1 MATTIKATTE
11 ALKHLNEYKGSNP
24 QILMY
29 KRDVL
34 VRNNGDALT
43 DFAVDY
49 INRNYNREVK
59 TINRMTKVADWFAET
74 LQKEWGTEFLPT
86 KLKILTFIGETENTY
101 HCLVQYQQSK
111 EPVTYFLPKRAV
123 LRNFLVEDYHKVQVD
138 FDRYDRLAKNRRPDK
153 TRILEPHQKEA
164 VQFLLSRKKCVL
176 ADDMGLGKTC
186 EAIVAAIEG
195 NFDSILVICPASLK
209 TNWLEELSY
218 YVPERDVTII
228 GGCDGMNKEEIEK
241 YLGYGVGRSGK
252 TKQELLDEAKER
264 GKWNDNRFVIIN
276 FEILT
281 DVYQIPESRS
291 AENVKIAYENSPL
304 LKYIDGKKTLIIVDE
319 AHRLSNQKADRYK
332 IVNDFVK
339 RGKPD
344 SLYLMTGT
352 PITNDP
358 ENFYNLLYL
367 LDDPITDN
375 WQYYIERYCSGIK
388 VPKNDEER
396 AKRDGITQQYLRG
409 KGKNTWNDL
418 TKDEKKVLA
427 DIVSRR
433 CKMKLV
439 PKDPSNLDELR
450 DRTAHLYLRRVKD
463 DLRGLPN
470 KEIHER
476 FYELKPEQRAE
487 YDRLWNEYVQ
497 EKEMLNPE
505 VTDNRALLEGGIYR
519 KYLSDQMV
527 PHTTKLVDKCL
538 AKGEKVVIACCYD
551 DELYALRDYYGDKCV
566 IYNGKMSLKEKD
578 AAKNKFIEDPSV
590 MVFIGNMQA
599 AGVGINLV
607 VSRVL
612 VFNNISWVPG
622 DNQQMCDRI
631 YRMGQKRDVHIFYQ
645 FFKDTQYEKM
655 WNTVLRKSLV
665 IDQVIKKEDEK

>member
-34 VRNNGDALT
+34 VRNNGEALT

-49 INRNYNREVK
+49 INRNYNREPK
-59 TINRMTKVADWFAET
+59 TINRMTKIADWFAET
-74 LQKEWGTEFLPT
+74 LKEEWGTDFLPV

-123 LRNFLVEDYHKVQVD
+123 LRNFLVEDYHKIQVD

-153 TRILEPHQKEA
+153 PRTLEPHQKEA

-228 GGCDGMNKEEIEK
+228 GGCDDMSKKEIEK
-241 YLGYGVGRSGK
+241 YLGYGEGRSGK
-252 TKQELLDEAKER
+252 TKEELLEEAKER

-281 DVYQIPESRS
+281 DVYQIPETRS

-319 AHRLSNQKADRYK
+319 AHRLSNKKADRYK
-332 IVNDFVK
+332 IVNDFIR
-339 RGKPD
+339 RGNPH

-367 LDDPITDN
+367 LGDPITDN

-396 AKRDGITQQYLRG
+396 AKRDGITQQYLKG
-409 KGKNTWNDL
+409 KGKSSWNDL

-439 PKDPSNLDELR
+439 PKEPSNLEELR
-450 DRTAHLYLRRVKD
+450 DRTAHLYLRRVKE

-470 KEIHER
+470 KTYHER
-476 FYELKPEQRAE
+476 FYELTPEQRAE
-487 YDRLWNEYVQ
+487 YNRLWNEYVQ
-497 EKEMLNPE
+497 ETEMQNPE
-505 VTDNRALLEGGIYR
+505 VSDNRALLEGGIYR

-527 PHTTKLVDKCL
+527 AHTIKLVDRCI
-538 AKGEKVVIACCYD
+538 AKGEKTVIACCYD
-551 DELYALRDYYGDKCV
+551 DELYTLRDYYKEKCV

-578 AAKNKFIEDPSV
+578 VAKNKFIEDPSV

-631 YRMGQKRDVHIFYQ
+631 YRMGQKRDVHIFFQ